1 MNVAQGGTAQA
12 NGGRYVAETAVH
24 QHHVRSINSNVR
36 ACANSH
42 ADVRPGQGG
51 SVVNAVAY
59 HGDTSMLLQLA
70 DDGFLAVGQYP
81 GNYFVHAS
89 LGTNGVSGALIVAG
103 EHHHTDTHVLEL
115 LHCLG
120 TVFLDGIC
128 HGNHAGYLIP
138 FGEEQGCFA
147 LGSQVTG
154 FIHEGIGHL
163 YLLADEFHTAAQQ
176 HLAIQRGGQAVAGQS
191 MKVGNGC
198 RFNAFLLGGQYD
210 GLGKGML
217 AESFQRN
224 SQMKQ
229 ICFGAICG
237 NQIRYPGFTAGN
249 GAGFIQSND
258 LGFAC
263 FLQGNG
269 GLKEN
274 AVLGTLTVANHNGD
288 GRGQTQGTGAGDDQH
303 ADAPCQGVTERLPA
317 QQPHNGGNGG
327 NGYHHRYEHTGNL
340 VRHLGNGGFGSGCI
354 TDHADDLGQG
364 GILAYTGGTAAD
376 KAGLVDGCGR
386 YAVSLHLVR
395 RNAFA
400 GQGGFIHGSAA
411 FQNDAIHWDAF
422 TGAHH
427 KDISLLHL
435 LDGHGYFCT
444 IAHKGG
450 GLRGQ
455 VHQAAK
461 SISGFAFAVGFQGF
475 AHGNQCQNHGGRF
488 KVHAVEQL
496 HGVFRIH
503 RHLVQKRQAVQEG
516 CGGTQCH
523 QRVHVR
529 CTMNES
535 LKAADEEFLVDD
547 HDDDGEQ
554 QLGNGHAHGIL
565 IQDAGHGPVPHDVPH
580 GNVHQQQKKAD
591 GQKEPTLQHR
601 GFLVCQRIFAGCGGS
616 SGGTLDGGTIASF
629 FHCMNNGFI
638 GGGTVYAHGVG
649 Q

>member
-1 MNVAQGGTAQA
+1 M
-12 NGGRYVAETAVH
+12 
-24 QHHVRSINSNVR
+24 
-36 ACANSH
+36 
-42 ADVRPGQGG
+42 
-51 SVVNAVAY
+51 
-59 HGDTSMLLQLA
+59 
-70 DDGFLAVGQYP
+70 
-81 GNYFVHAS
+81 
-89 LGTNGVSGALIVAG
+89 
-103 EHHHTDTHVLEL
+103 
-115 LHCLG
+115 
-120 TVFLDGIC
+120 
-128 HGNHAGYLIP
+128 
-138 FGEEQGCFA
+138 
-147 LGSQVTG
+147 
-154 FIHEGIGHL
+154 
-163 YLLADEFHTAAQQ
+163 
-176 HLAIQRGGQAVAGQS
+176 
-191 MKVGNGC
+191 
-198 RFNAFLLGGQYD
+198 
-210 GLGKGML
+210 
-217 AESFQRN
+217 
-224 SQMKQ
+224 
-229 ICFGAICG
+229 
-237 NQIRYPGFTAGN
+237 
-249 GAGFIQSND
+249 
-258 LGFAC
+258 
-263 FLQGNG
+263 
-269 GLKEN
+269 
-274 AVLGTLTVANHNGD
+274 
-288 GRGQTQGTGAGDDQH
+288 
-303 ADAPCQGVTERLPA
+303 
-317 QQPHNGGNGG
+317 
-327 NGYHHRYEHTGNL
+327 
-340 VRHLGNGGFGSGCI
+340 
-354 TDHADDLGQG
+354 
-364 GILAYTGGTAAD
+364 
-376 KAGLVDGCGR
+376 VDGCGR

-516 CGGTQCH
+516 GGGTQCH

-529 CTMNES
+529 RTVNEP

-565 IQDAGHGPVPHDVPH
+565 IQDAGHGPVPHDVSH

-616 SGGTLDGGTIASF
+616 SGGTLDGGTITCL
-629 FHCMNNGFI
+629 FHCMNNGLI
-638 GGGTVYAHGVG
+638 GGCAIYAHGVG